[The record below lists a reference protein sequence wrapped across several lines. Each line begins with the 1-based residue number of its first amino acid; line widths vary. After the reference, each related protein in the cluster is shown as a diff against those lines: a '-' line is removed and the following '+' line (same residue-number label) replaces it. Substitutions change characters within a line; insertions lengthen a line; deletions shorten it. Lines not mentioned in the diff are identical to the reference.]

1 MVAAFGKLLRVAMR
15 RKVWKNVF
23 GVAAAFTVKTPF
35 AVDFENGVG
44 GQSPAGSGNRMLDR
58 TARLEG
64 GAGGVVPYLN
74 PAEVLKADQPLR
86 ILRFQDG
93 KTRAVRAGPDLRDS
107 FIRVDDETHTG
118 CGLSFGRVKGDL
130 HGFVPCL
137 QHYVF
142 VVVRV
147 NGHGNA
153 NLPEVIEAFDA
164 LAFFFG
170 AGERG
175 KEHAGQNSDDR
186 NDDQKFNQ
194 GKGGSLSLHKGWKE
208 ECLNGEA
215 LSILFLSAGC
225 WKDFV
230 GLSPRCGLWL
240 HCNFPTFAVGASDVL
255 V

>member
-44 GQSPAGSGNRMLDR
+44 GQSPTGSGNRMLDR
-58 TARLEG
+58 TARRIEDP
-64 GAGGVVPYLN
+64 GGVVPCLN
-74 PAEVLKADQPLR
+74 PAEVLEAYQPLR

-107 FIRVDDETHTG
+107 FVRVNDETHTG
-118 CGLSFGRVKGDL
+118 CGIPFGRVEGDL
-130 HGFVPCL
+130 HDFVPCL

-147 NGHGNA
+147 NGHGDS
-153 NLPEVIEAFDA
+153 NLPEVVEAFDA

-170 AGERG
+170 AGECG
-175 KEHAGQNSDDR
+175 QKHAGQDGDDR
-186 NDDQKFNQ
+186 NDNQKFNQ
-194 GKGGSLSLHKGWKE
+194 GKSGSLSLHKGWKE
-208 ECLNGEA
+208 ECLNGEVP
-215 LSILFLSAGC
+215 SNSF
-225 WKDFV
+225 F
-230 GLSPRCGLWL
+230 
-240 HCNFPTFAVGASDVL
+240 
-255 V
+255 